1 MTEKYNSQIDPD
13 SAETLF
19 HDIATPLL
27 IAKMKAGL
35 LADYL
40 PQLMKQLIESPD
52 LHHLLPADKK
62 LFDAIVGA
70 SDIMV
75 SNLDVVQKKINLL
88 STSVLH
94 QSNTYGMRQA
104 FAANTGCQHD
114 ENGVDSIA
122 TSLKTMEIKS
132 VLLVDDEDIHRDIA
146 ANLLSPFYQMDY
158 AENGMEAIRKCEQN
172 HYDLILMDLH
182 MPKMNGE
189 QATIGLRSRI
199 GNDTVILGL
208 TSLPLGANQ
217 SGLLAK
223 GFTGFMEKP
232 LTIKRLQDAL
242 KAYA

>member
-1 MTEKYNSQIDPD
+1 MTEQNNNQIDPH

-27 IAKMKAGL
+27 ISKMKAGI
-35 LADYL
+35 LANYL
-40 PQLMKQLIESPD
+40 PQLMKQLIDSPD
-52 LHHLLPADKK
+52 LHHLLPEDEK
-62 LFDAIVGA
+62 LIDALVSA
-70 SDIMV
+70 PEIMV
-75 SNLDVVQKKINLL
+75 SNLEVVQKKINLL
-88 STSVLH
+88 SMSVLH
-94 QSNTYGMRQA
+94 QSNIYGVRQSLGGD
-104 FAANTGCQHD
+104 AARQQAN
-114 ENGVDSIA
+114 NGNDSLA
-122 TSLKTMEIKS
+122 SSLKTMEIKT

-158 AENGMEAIRKCEQN
+158 AENGMEAIRKCEQKR
-172 HYDLILMDLH
+172 YDLILMDLH

-199 GNDTVILGL
+199 GSDTIIIGL

-217 SGLLAK
+217 SGLIAK

-232 LTIKRLQDAL
+232 LTLKRLQDAL